1 MAHIAGDKAMLARAR
16 RLGGQVGALERALL
30 AGADCA
36 AVLQQLAAVRGALNG
51 LTVKVLDAHLRHHVA
66 APGLSD
72 AQREAEVETIGA
84 LLKSY
89 LR

>member
-1 MAHIAGDKAMLARAR
+1 MAHIAGDKAMLARVR
-16 RLGGQVGALERALL
+16 RLGGQVAALERALV
-30 AGADCA
+30 AGEDCA

-51 LTVKVLDAHLRHHVA
+51 LTVQVLDAHMRNHVA

-72 AQREAEVETIGA
+72 ARRAAEVETVAA
-84 LLKSY
+84 LLRSY